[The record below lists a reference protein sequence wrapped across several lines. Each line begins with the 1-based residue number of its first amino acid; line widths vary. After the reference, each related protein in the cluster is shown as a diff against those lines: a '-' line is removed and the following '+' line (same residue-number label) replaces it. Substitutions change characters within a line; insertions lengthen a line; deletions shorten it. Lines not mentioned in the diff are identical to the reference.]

1 MLIRTLL
8 LGLGLLAASAQ
19 AAGPATFATLDRGSW
34 PEPLHSQAAFDTAS
48 RAEILTFAQALQ
60 ASEGLDAAGWKA
72 RLGLKSA
79 NLQSLAEVR
88 EHFWQ
93 RLLENYRFARQSCV
107 PTSDFCPLVEDVA
120 SLREQARQLVIAPG
134 SPYFVW
140 AGASQR
146 FHLGY
151 LNEQMRLAALFP
163 RISSEIARFSDQ
175 ERNGDELADMQ
186 FLLTFDDGPTAL
198 GGNSDKLAAW
208 LRQQGLNGT
217 FYVLGSNLQQRL
229 QKTSAAALNQL
240 YDGQCVAS
248 HGWEHKSHAGW
259 ADWQS
264 SVIRTREL
272 LQRELPH
279 RYVPLFRPPY
289 GQRQADSQ
297 AFFAGQGQQ
306 VALWQIDSQDWS
318 SKVSAEAAGQRVLT
332 LMLLWRRGVLLFH
345 DIHSKATGALP
356 WLLQASQG
364 APLRWMDCRDY
375 R

>member
-8 LGLGLLAASAQ
+8 FGLGLLAASAQ
-19 AAGPATFATLDRGSW
+19 AAGPSIFATLDRGSW
-34 PEPLHSQAAFDTAS
+34 PQALHSQVAFDTAS
-48 RAEILTFAQALQ
+48 RAEILIFAQALQ
-60 ASEGLDAAGWKA
+60 ASEELDEAGWKV

-79 NLQSLAEVR
+79 NLQSIIQVR
-88 EHFWQ
+88 DRFWQ
-93 RLLENYRFARQSCV
+93 RLLENYRFARQSC
-107 PTSDFCPLVEDVA
+107 TSASDFCVPVEDLA
-120 SLREQARQLVIAPG
+120 SLREQARRLAIAPD
-134 SPYFVW
+134 SQYFAW
-140 AGASQR
+140 AETSQR

-163 RISSEIARFSDQ
+163 RISSEIALFSDQ
-175 ERNGDELADMQ
+175 ERNGDELTDLQ

-229 QKTSAAALNQL
+229 QKTSGTALNQL
-240 YDGQCVAS
+240 YAGQCVAS
-248 HGWEHKSHAGW
+248 HGWEHKSHASWG
-259 ADWQS
+259 DWQG
-264 SVIRTREL
+264 SVTRTREL
-272 LQRELPH
+272 LQRELPS

-345 DIHSKATGALP
+345 DIHSKAIGALP
-356 WLLQASQG
+356 WVLQASQG
-364 APLRWMDCRDY
+364 APLHWMDCRDY